1 MDDFAHHPTAIR
13 ATIEAARGRWPKRRI
28 WAAFEPRSNTLRR
41 NIMEVPLAES
51 LAMADGVA
59 LGPVSRAQLL
69 SDAERLSPER
79 VAAKIE
85 SLGRPAAAL
94 ANAEGVAEYLDGVV
108 EPGDIVL
115 VMSNGSFDGLLG
127 KLMTRLSKARA
138 PEKIT
143 RQ

>member
-1 MDDFAHHPTAIR
+1 
-13 ATIEAARGRWPKRRI
+13 
-28 WAAFEPRSNTLRR
+28 
-41 NIMEVPLAES
+41 MEIPLAES

-85 SLGRPAAAL
+85 ALGRSAAAL
-94 ANAEGVAEYLDGVV
+94 ANAEGVAEYLAGVV

-127 KLMTRLSKARA
+127 KLNTRLSKARP